1 MWKVVAMKSDGKVV
15 WTARP
20 FDNEKEAH
28 AYADRA
34 AEKGWNVTDQGDVL
48 KMVVEVDRTDG

>member
-1 MWKVVAMKSDGKVV
+1 MFKVVAMKSDGNVV

-20 FDNEKEAH
+20 FESEKEAY

-34 AEKGWNVTDQGDVL
+34 AEKGWNISDRGEVL
-48 KMVVEVDRTDG
+48 KMVVEGEE

>member
-1 MWKVVAMKSDGKVV
+1 MWKVVARKDDGKVV
-15 WTARP
+15 WTTKP
-20 FDNEKEAH
+20 FDNEKEAY

-34 AEKGWNVTDQGDVL
+34 SDKGWNVTDQGEVL